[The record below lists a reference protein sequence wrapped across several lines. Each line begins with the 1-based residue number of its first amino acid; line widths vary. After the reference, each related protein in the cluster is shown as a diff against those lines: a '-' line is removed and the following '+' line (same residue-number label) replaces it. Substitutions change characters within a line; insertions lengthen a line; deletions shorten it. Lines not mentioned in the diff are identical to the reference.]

1 MIERVKKKLIKR
13 TSKQTKW
20 HTNKLT
26 VSSDMYQHER
36 AGHDM
41 NNVCQEVDFWENVPT
56 LFEQ

>member
-1 MIERVKKKLIKR
+1 M
-13 TSKQTKW
+13 SKQTKW

-36 AGHDM
+36 AGHGM